1 MPKKHCF
8 EEGYLEDNNISN
20 FEMLCRE
27 VEYKLDNTGSENLRR
42 AFVSTVM
49 SFP

>member
-1 MPKKHCF
+1 M
-8 EEGYLEDNNISN
+8 EDKNINNFDIG
-20 FEMLCRE
+20 FRE
-27 VEYKLDNTGSENLRR
+27 VEYKLDNIGSENLRR